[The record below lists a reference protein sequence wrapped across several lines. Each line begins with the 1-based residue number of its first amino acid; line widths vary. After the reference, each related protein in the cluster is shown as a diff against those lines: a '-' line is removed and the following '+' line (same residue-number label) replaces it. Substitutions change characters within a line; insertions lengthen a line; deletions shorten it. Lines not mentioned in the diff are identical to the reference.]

1 MKDFVFPYE
10 LKVDRLS
17 FGTVHLEIEGLR
29 DVEATIDAIFEE
41 LKKAHRP
48 ELLEGLNRPKTNTRV
63 TSRKLAHHTLS
74 VNRSRFPL
82 CSQIAVDGPP
92 ADLQGLHNF
101 HHGEATGI
109 EEPGS
114 GRLGFRRPLRPA
126 VIAAFPLGDGNPGR
140 LPFLAIFLLN
150 LG

>member
-48 ELLEGLNRPKTNTRV
+48 ELLEGLNPTT
-63 TSRKLAHHTLS
+63 TSALDMLISLPYVASK
-74 VNRSRFPL
+74 
-82 CSQIAVDGPP
+82 D
-92 ADLQGLHNF
+92 ADS
-101 HHGEATGI
+101 
-109 EEPGS
+109 P
-114 GRLGFRRPLRPA
+114 
-126 VIAAFPLGDGNPGR
+126 
-140 LPFLAIFLLN
+140 
-150 LG
+150 